1 MTNDLLNV
9 KIAQLRA
16 LEAQMKTLSKQADAI
31 KDSLKAELDEL
42 KVDSIDTG
50 IHKIFYQVYEKAS
63 VDLDKLKKAGI
74 YNDYLKSSLITQF
87 KITDKRYPA

>member
-1 MTNDLLNV
+1 MTKDLLNA

-16 LEAQMKTLSKQADAI
+16 LEAQMKALSKQADAI

-63 VDLDKLKKAGI
+63 VDVDKLKEAGI
-74 YNDYLKSSLITQF
+74 YLDYLKPSLITQF
-87 KITDKRYPA
+87 KITDKRFPA